1 MKIKKLTSAD
11 SFGFLNL
18 LLTLDNETKFMMLE
32 PNERN
37 VSSEDMTLRLSKIDE
52 TNSVLFGAFD
62 DGNLVGYVNVLRGDA
77 NRIRHSAYIAMG
89 ILLSHMGQGIGKL
102 LLNKVDEWARKYGVT
117 RLELTVMAHNE
128 NAIKLYE
135 KMGFNKEG
143 IKKNS
148 ILIDGNYIDEYYMG
162 KIL

>member
-89 ILLSHMGQGIGKL
+89 ILLSHTGQGIGKL

>member
-89 ILLSHMGQGIGKL
+89 ILLSYTGQGIGKL

>member
-77 NRIRHSAYIAMG
+77 NRIRHSAYIVMG
-89 ILLSHMGQGIGKL
+89 ILLSYTGQGIGKL

>member
-89 ILLSHMGQGIGKL
+89 ILLSYTGQGIGKL

-128 NAIKLYE
+128 KAIKLYE